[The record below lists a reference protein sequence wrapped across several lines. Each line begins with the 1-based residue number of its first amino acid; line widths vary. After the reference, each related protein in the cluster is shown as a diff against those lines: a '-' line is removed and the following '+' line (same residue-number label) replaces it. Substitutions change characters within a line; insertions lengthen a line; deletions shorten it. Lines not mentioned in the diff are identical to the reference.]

1 MEFDPKVEFLF
12 TFYFSF
18 LPKSFVPRIMYV
30 KFPKKNIGGYK
41 RERICKLLIST
52 TKDVKLPP
60 KYKM

>member
-12 TFYFSF
+12 TFYFYF

-41 RERICKLLIST
+41 RERICKLLIFT
-52 TKDVKLPP
+52 TKVVKFPP